1 VADSLVLLAAWSLT
15 IGSSDRGSRL
25 HSAKEG
31 VDDWDKAASVCVGAT
46 PRRSILS
53 LAGIFMRSGS
63 FSDIMRTAGKLKVN
77 IADTAKPLWRKGL
90 ISAVAVVLF
99 CLYGC
104 GGAFE
109 DNGTHLAYAL
119 EKGTSELRAS
129 DASELVVHYETLD
142 SSKEPYYVEITPS
155 LAAGQ
160 ASNIWGSYLVVSGK
174 TSGGTSYHNRF
185 VFVAQRFY
193 VKKDLG
199 GPTEVVLHKDR
210 DHVSVVE
217 LR

>member
-1 VADSLVLLAAWSLT
+1 
-15 IGSSDRGSRL
+15 
-25 HSAKEG
+25 
-31 VDDWDKAASVCVGAT
+31 
-46 PRRSILS
+46 
-53 LAGIFMRSGS
+53 
-63 FSDIMRTAGKLKVN
+63 MRTEGKLKSK
-77 IADTAKPLWRKGL
+77 IAATARLLWQKSL
-90 ISAVAVVLF
+90 ISAVAVVPFSLN
-99 CLYGC
+99 GC

-129 DASELVVHYETLD
+129 NASQLVVHYETLD
-142 SSKEPYYVEITPS
+142 SLKEPYYVELTPS
-155 LAAGQ
+155 ITAGQ

-185 VFVAQRFY
+185 VFVPQRLY
-193 VKKDLG
+193 VKKDIG

-210 DHVSVVE
+210 DHISVVE